1 MDFAKTKNYAPMT
14 ARIGLSL
21 VFLWFGFNQLMYPLN
36 WIGWVPQ
43 GMTGMIDVYTLV
55 FINGLFEIIFG
66 ALLLIGLFTRVA
78 SGLLALH
85 LLGITFTIG
94 FNEIGIRD
102 LGLTLALV
110 SVFLHGPDAWCLGAK
125 K

>member
-1 MDFAKTKNYAPMT
+1 MT